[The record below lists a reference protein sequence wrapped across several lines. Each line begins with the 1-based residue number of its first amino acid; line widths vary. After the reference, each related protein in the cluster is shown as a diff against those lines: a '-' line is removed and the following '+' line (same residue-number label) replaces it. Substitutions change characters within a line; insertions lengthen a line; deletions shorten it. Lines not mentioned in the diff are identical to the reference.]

1 MYLRMHEWH
10 FAIQLLITIFSVN
23 ISLIQR
29 THRHIPAL
37 VFNPACKEMSDF
49 NWKVFTIQKWNLAH
63 GISSQL
69 LDPRPKC
76 HLPTTASSTPDT
88 EHTCEML
95 IFRVADLREILGA
108 QYNPFSLFSP
118 PPIDEWPLKR
128 VISVAVNYPIGFD
141 WNRILSI
148 LALKS
153 DMWRRQIL
161 WLSSDAT
168 DQIYKYKSMHRRRTW
183 GIGGSIPPLVN
194 PGK

>member
-128 VISVAVNYPIGFD
+128 VISVAVNYPIGV
-141 WNRILSI
+141 W
-148 LALKS
+148 LKS
-153 DMWRRQIL
+153 HFVHFSLKIWHVTATNFMIILRRNWSNIQI
-161 WLSSDAT
+161 
-168 DQIYKYKSMHRRRTW
+168 QI
-183 GIGGSIPPLVN
+183 N
-194 PGK
+194 A